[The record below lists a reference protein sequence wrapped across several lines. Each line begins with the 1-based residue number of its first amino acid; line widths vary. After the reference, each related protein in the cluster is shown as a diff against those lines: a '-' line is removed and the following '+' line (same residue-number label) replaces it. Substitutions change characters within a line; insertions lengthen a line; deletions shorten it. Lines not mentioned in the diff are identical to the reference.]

1 MKKKIPNRPKTSEI
15 EAVIKNKSQKITVQ
29 DQMASLVNSTKYLKR
44 VNINVSQ
51 TLPKKQE
58 EGMLWNSVYV
68 ASITHI
74 PETNND
80 TIRKKKL

>member
-15 EAVIKNKSQKITVQ
+15 EAVIKNKSQNITVQ

-51 TLPKKQE
+51 TLPK
-58 EGMLWNSVYV
+58 NR
-68 ASITHI
+68 
-74 PETNND
+74 
-80 TIRKKKL
+80 RKGCFGTQFMWPALPTYQRLIMTL